1 MTILYSV
8 SMDTISIK
16 LFSNN
21 NRLISVTTDDP
32 AAPEAVLNL
41 ICCKYSG
48 GCRNRCGCQKAG
60 IMCTDINLSQLP

>member
-16 LFSNN
+16 LFNNN
-21 NRLISVTTDDP
+21 NRLISVTTVDP
-32 AAPEAVLNL
+32 AAR
-41 ICCKYSG
+41 KYSG

-60 IMCTDINLSQLP
+60 IMCTDINLSQMP